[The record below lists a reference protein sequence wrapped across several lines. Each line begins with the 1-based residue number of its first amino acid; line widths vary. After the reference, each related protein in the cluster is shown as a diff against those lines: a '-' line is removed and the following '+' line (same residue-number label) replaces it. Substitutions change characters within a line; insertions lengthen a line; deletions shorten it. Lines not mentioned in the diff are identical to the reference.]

1 VTIPW
6 LPWSTERTKSTLCY
20 GRSTR
25 SYSVPGWVFALA
37 TQTELVA
44 EYLTD
49 QADGQN
55 PRIVQMLERWI
66 QYRLYANLIPE
77 GHE

>member
-1 VTIPW
+1 LVYGKDQVDAVLRKKHAELFCAW
-6 LPWSTERTKSTLCY
+6 L
-20 GRSTR
+20 G
-25 SYSVPGWVFALA
+25 VALA
-37 TQTELVA
+37 TPTEQVA
-44 EYLTD
+44 EYSTD